1 MIVFKILNKVSGQ
14 HYVGSCRGDIFER
27 WQLYLN
33 AAEAGL
39 DFPLYK
45 EIREHGEAQFTIAEL
60 DFAEDIS
67 ELKEM
72 ELLHTIELNARSLRS
87 HKFGLSE
94 NVVKRRRQLAHENAW
109 KKEIPAEDKPLAPA
123 PVSKPVVSK
132 TAIRKPAIKKD
143 PISSKTITGQLR
155 DKTSAAASQF
165 STPKT
170 ATRTATKTTVK
181 TSIVAVTDTS
191 KKTAVKLSTPP
202 AKSIDTQ
209 KPDNSKLQNQNAD
222 DELQKTLFAES
233 VGLLVR
239 TLSSVEQI
247 NSQQQR
253 ARDEAESLSQALIA
267 SDNALQQLLQQQ
279 QQAAVMAKQAMAA
292 VEASQ
297 QANQAL
303 ISAQQQALQCS
314 ASTLDA
320 LDKNQQNLDQNQLLQ
335 QQLTDL
341 LGRLK
346 NSSATRSTQSIP
358 SPEPMEPRASKPE
371 PSISGSSLS
380 AATHADPLVAEAP
393 STGLSPSTASTAPKS
408 TTQPLSVVTHTA
420 LVTKTVTKPAVVSDD
435 DDEAQ
440 RQLLQAEE
448 SKMVN
453 QLKQLDQL
461 LETPSTLQDHQQE
474 GQPAQGSV
482 QDPAAPPAT
491 AWVAASGKE
500 ADSAQLVTRASSAAK
515 VIHRRS
521 RNRQTELRSQS
532 LKSDQSP
539 HPNGQTPLQNARKT
553 LTIKA
558 RG

>member
-39 DFPLYK
+39 DFPLYQ
-45 EIREHGEAQFTIAEL
+45 EIREHGEAKFTIAEL

-87 HKFGLSE
+87 HKLGLSE

-109 KKEIPAEDKPLAPA
+109 KKEIPAEDKSPTAAPTSKPIVRKA
-123 PVSKPVVSK
+123 VVSKPVTKKAPINTQTTADQHQVK
-132 TAIRKPAIKKD
+132 TRITAPQANTAMTAPKAVK
-143 PISSKTITGQLR
+143 KTIVKGPIE
-155 DKTSAAASQF
+155 AA
-165 STPKT
+165 
-170 ATRTATKTTVK
+170 TT
-181 TSIVAVTDTS
+181 TNRA
-191 KKTAVKLSTPP
+191 AVKLSSSP
-202 AKSIDTQ
+202 AGTQ
-209 KPDNSKLQNQNAD
+209 KPDSGKLHNQNAD

-279 QQAAVMAKQAMAA
+279 QQAAAMAEQAMTA
-292 VEASQ
+292 VAASQ
-297 QANQAL
+297 QANQEL

-320 LDKNQQNLDQNQLLQ
+320 LDKNQQSLDQNQLLQ

-346 NSSATRSTQSIP
+346 NSSATTQAQPNPVSTSMNSAP
-358 SPEPMEPRASKPE
+358 SLSKPSTSEAALSE
-371 PSISGSSLS
+371 PSLSKAAIAEPLIAEVPGADLSL
-380 AATHADPLVAEAP
+380 
-393 STGLSPSTASTAPKS
+393 STASTASKPS
-408 TTQPLSVVTHTA
+408 TTQPLSVVTRTA
-420 LVTKTVTKPAVVSDD
+420 TATNPTVVSSDD
-435 DDEAQ
+435 NEAQ

-453 QLKQLDQL
+453 QLKQLSQL
-461 LETPSTLQDHQQE
+461 LDHPAEQSTVQADQEEAQPSQIA
-474 GQPAQGSV
+474 PAR
-482 QDPAAPPAT
+482 
-491 AWVAASGKE
+491 AWVAGAESDTEQLLTKKTPTIIRRRGRTSE
-500 ADSAQLVTRASSAAK
+500 RVARPNTNTTPNMTNADQRPT
-515 VIHRRS
+515 IS
-521 RNRQTELRSQS
+521 RKRLS
-532 LKSDQSP
+532 
-539 HPNGQTPLQNARKT
+539 
-553 LTIKA
+553 IKA
-558 RG
+558 N